1 MKTGFDPDFDD
12 LPKILPIFPLAD
24 LLLLP
29 KGRVSLRIFE
39 PRYIAMIDDALK
51 SGHRM
56 IAMVQPI
63 ESLAKD
69 SPKEN
74 DDVDND
80 ALQLDIS
87 ESSIATSKITGHWKK
102 RMQKLRATPPNPET
116 YRPETYRIGCAG
128 RIISL
133 HETLQQQYHIEIKG
147 LYRYRIAQEL
157 PSDTPYRQCE
167 IDFTDYRDDS
177 DIFEIDANH
186 RKALVASVKN
196 YFKMHKIEFELK
208 LLDGLHDE
216 VLVTSLAMVCP
227 FSSAEKQGLLEAQT
241 LKQRAEF
248 LLDLL
253 TINLNNNSETELQ

>member
-63 ESLAKD
+63 ESLAT
-69 SPKEN
+69 EN
-74 DDVDND
+74 QKND
-80 ALQLDIS
+80 ANESPHPLDIS
-87 ESSIATSKITGHWKK
+87 EANISASKVTGRWKK
-102 RMQKLRATPPNPET
+102 RMHKLRVTPPNSET
-116 YRPETYRIGCAG
+116 YRPETYHIGCAG

-147 LYRYRIAQEL
+147 LYRYRIQQEL
-157 PSDTPYRQCE
+157 NTDTPYRQCE
-167 IDFTDYRDDS
+167 VDFSTYRDDS
-177 DIFEIDANH
+177 NIFEIDAKH
-186 RKALVASVKN
+186 RNALIASVKN
-196 YFKMHKIEFELK
+196 YFKMQKIEFELK

-253 TINLNNNSETELQ
+253 TINQNNNSETELQ

>member
-1 MKTGFDPDFDD
+1 MKTGFDPEFDD

-39 PRYIAMIDDALK
+39 PRYIAMIDDALA

-56 IAMVQPI
+56 FAMVQPT
-63 ESLAKD
+63 ES
-69 SPKEN
+69 PT
-74 DDVDND
+74 ND
-80 ALQLDIS
+80 ATGADTPPQFNIS
-87 ESSIATSKITGHWKK
+87 EESIATSKLTPSKISGRWKK
-102 RMQKLRATPPNPET
+102 RMQKLRDNQTN
-116 YRPETYRIGCAG
+116 PETYRIGCAG

-133 HETLQQQYHIEIKG
+133 HETLQQQYHIELKG
-147 LYRYRIAQEL
+147 LYRCHIMREL
-157 PSDTPYRQCE
+157 EVDTAYRQCE
-167 IDFTDYRDDS
+167 MDFTDYRDDS
-177 DIFEIDANH
+177 EIFEIDANH
-186 RKALVASVKN
+186 RKALISSVKD
-196 YFKMHKIEFELK
+196 YFTIQKIEFELK

-253 TINLNNNSETELQ
+253 KINLNNSEGELQ

>member
-1 MKTGFDPDFDD
+1 MKTGFDPEFDD

-39 PRYIAMIDDALK
+39 PRYIAMIDDALAA
-51 SGHRM
+51 GHRM
-56 IAMVQPI
+56 FAMVQPK
-63 ESLAKD
+63 ESPANGD
-69 SPKEN
+69 NESP
-74 DDVDND
+74 
-80 ALQLDIS
+80 QLNIS
-87 ESSIATSKITGHWKK
+87 EESIATSSITPSKITGLWKK
-102 RMQKLRATPPNPET
+102 RMQKLRANPLN
-116 YRPETYRIGCAG
+116 PETYRIGCAG

-133 HETLQQQYHIEIKG
+133 HETLQQQYHIELKG
-147 LYRYRIAQEL
+147 LYRCRIVREL
-157 PSDTPYRQCE
+157 EVDTAYRQCE
-167 IDFTDYRDDS
+167 MDFTDYRDDS
-177 DIFEIDANH
+177 EIFEIHAKH
-186 RKALVASVKN
+186 RKALISSVKD
-196 YFKMHKIEFELK
+196 YFTMQKIEFELK

-253 TINLNNNSETELQ
+253 TINLNNSEGELQ

>member
-56 IAMVQPI
+56 IALVQPS
-63 ESLAKD
+63 ENP
-69 SPKEN
+69 PKN
-74 DDVDND
+74 DND
-80 ALQLDIS
+80 ADDKSPHPLDIS
-87 ESSIATSKITGHWKK
+87 EANISASKITGLWKK
-102 RMQKLRATPPNPET
+102 RMQKLRATPPNPEN

-147 LYRYRIAQEL
+147 LYRYRITQEL

-167 IDFTDYRDDS
+167 IDFADYRDDS
-177 DIFEIDANH
+177 NVFEIDAKH
-186 RKALVASVKN
+186 RKALIASVKD
-196 YFKMHKIEFELK
+196 YFKMQKIEFELK

-253 TINLNNNSETELQ
+253 TINQNNNSETELQ